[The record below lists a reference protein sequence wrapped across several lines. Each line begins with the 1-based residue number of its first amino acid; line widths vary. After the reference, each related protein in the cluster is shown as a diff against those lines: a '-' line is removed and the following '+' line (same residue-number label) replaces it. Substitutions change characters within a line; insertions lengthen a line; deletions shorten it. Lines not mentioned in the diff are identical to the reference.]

1 MSWRVCCGMK
11 ALDCCCC
18 LQQLVRELY
27 TASMLGCAGLWKLS
41 MTGALCTRL
50 SSMCSGVVCPF
61 DAHVLGQTSAHA
73 HPYASQ
79 LFQVLDARLVFSC
92 AVLSDGASVA
102 LLCQGSSRSCAWP
115 AARMAYGNCEFTV
128 LAL

>member
-1 MSWRVCCGMK
+1 
-11 ALDCCCC
+11 
-18 LQQLVRELY
+18 
-27 TASMLGCAGLWKLS
+27 

-50 SSMCSGVVCPF
+50 SSVCSGVVCPL

-79 LFQVLDARLVFSC
+79 LFQVLDARVVFSC

-102 LLCQGSSRSCAWP
+102 LLCQDSSCGLQLAW
-115 AARMAYGNCEFTV
+115 RMATVSPLFWHCEVTQLREESLV
-128 LAL
+128 HANYIVATAET